1 MSEST
6 RVTASALRAF
16 AAVAR
21 TGSFTAAAEELG
33 VSQPSVSAAVA
44 RLESRGGG
52 PLLRREQAGATL
64 TPHGRRVLERALPA
78 LAALDEVEAALSRAA
93 PSALTVGFMGEAA
106 GTRTS
111 TVIKALR
118 DQLESR
124 LTLRRFDFDDP
135 TCGLLTGDSDLA
147 VIWPPVSTGALE
159 TLPLATDRRAI
170 ALPVAHPLAA
180 RPELRPDELH
190 GLAWVTPRSP
200 DPEWSRFRA
209 PAAIGAT
216 GGHVA
221 AESGALEE
229 TLELVAAG
237 VGIALVS
244 MSTDQHYARSGV
256 VIVPLR
262 GDHHCTTVLA
272 WRREDT
278 RPSVTAAVE
287 HLRAAL

>member
-1 MSEST
+1 MGDST

-21 TGSFTAAAEELG
+21 TGSFTGAANTLG
-33 VSQPSVSAAVA
+33 VSQPSVSTAVA
-44 RLESRGGG
+44 RLEARGGR
-52 PLLRREQAGATL
+52 PLLRREQGGVTL

-78 LAALDEVEAALSRAA
+78 LAALDEVEAALSMAD
-93 PSALTVGFMGEAA
+93 PSDLTLGFMGEAA

-111 TVIKALR
+111 TVINVVR
-118 DQLESR
+118 EQPGIR
-124 LTLRRFDFDDP
+124 LALRRFDFDDP
-135 TCGLLTGDSDLA
+135 TCGLLTGDTDLA
-147 VIWPPVSTGALE
+147 VIWPPVSTDALE

-180 RPELRPDELH
+180 RHDLHPDDLH

-200 DPEWSRFRA
+200 DPEWARFRA
-209 PAAIGAT
+209 PSAIGAT

-221 AESGALEE
+221 AESNALEE
-229 TLELVAAG
+229 TLESVAAG

-262 GDHHCTTVLA
+262 GNHHCTTVLA
-272 WRREDT
+272 WRRQDT
-278 RPSVTAAVE
+278 RPPITATVE
-287 HLRAAL
+287 HLRASL

>member
-1 MSEST
+1 MSDSS

-44 RLESRGGG
+44 RLESRGDR

-64 TPHGRRVLERALPA
+64 TPHGQRVLERALPA
-78 LAALDEVEAALSRAA
+78 LAALDEVEAALSGTA
-93 PSALTVGFMGEAA
+93 PSNLTLGFMGEAA

-111 TVIKALR
+111 TVVNLLR
-118 DQLESR
+118 GRPGIR
-124 LTLRRFDFDDP
+124 LALRRFDFDDP
-135 TCGLLTGDSDLA
+135 ACGLLTGDSDLA
-147 VIWPPVSTGALE
+147 VIWPPVSTDALE

-170 ALPVAHPLAA
+170 ALPVPHPLAA
-180 RPELRPDELH
+180 RPDLHPDELH
-190 GLAWVTPRSP
+190 GLAWITPKSP
-200 DPEWSRFRA
+200 DPEWTGFRA

-221 AESGALEE
+221 AESSALEE

-237 VGIALVS
+237 IGVALVS

-262 GDHHCTTVLA
+262 GDHRCTTVLA
-272 WRREDT
+272 WRREDA
-278 RPSVTAAVE
+278 RPSITATVE
-287 HLRAAL
+287 HLRASL

>member
-1 MSEST
+1 MTDSS
-6 RVTASALRAF
+6 RVTVSALRAF

-21 TGSFTAAAEELG
+21 TGSFTAAAEALG

-44 RLESRGGG
+44 RLESRGGE
-52 PLLRREQAGATL
+52 PLLRREQAGTTL

-78 LAALDEVEAALSRAA
+78 LAALDEVEAALSGAD
-93 PSALTVGFMGEAA
+93 SSELTLGFMGEAA

-111 TVIKALR
+111 KVINMLR
-118 DQLESR
+118 ER
-124 LTLRRFDFDDP
+124 LGIRLALRRFDFDDP

-147 VIWPPVSTGALE
+147 VIWPPVSTDALE

-170 ALPVAHPLAA
+170 ALPVGHPLAA
-180 RPELRPDELH
+180 RLDLHPDELH

-200 DPEWSRFRA
+200 DSEWARFRA

-216 GGHVA
+216 GGQRA
-221 AESGALEE
+221 AESAALEE

-272 WRREDT
+272 WRREDA
-278 RPSVTAAVE
+278 RPSITAAVE
-287 HLRAAL
+287 HLRASL